1 MPDLTYPVL
10 LLIAG
15 AALIVVL
22 WRTGAFTPAS
32 VRAWT
37 VIGHHHH
44 LTDDRPLDER
54 LADRMPSLANVFR
67 ETSVPRLLAIAQRRE
82 SLNTWLLKVTIYVIV
97 VAVALLAADFVA
109 STRTR
114 SLPLPPLVCLLVAG
128 LFAPLSYVALRNEAR
143 RRQDA
148 INRAISHSL
157 TEMAILTYSGQYTVS
172 SALEFVARC
181 HQDGALLG
189 VLTGETWQKM
199 SSPNEESKLMLSLRP
214 DQLLSTVTIYQRI
227 GREFDL
233 DMFNDLATNMRRIAE
248 KGLVPSD
255 VLTSL
260 SAASGKKQ
268 LAEMTVKSEQ
278 SKPRMALAIGLMVM
292 PLLSLILYPASVAIV
307 KAFQ

>member
-1 MPDLTYPVL
+1 MPDLTYPIVL
-10 LLIAG
+10 LIVGAG
-15 AALIVVL
+15 LIVVL
-22 WRTGAFTPAS
+22 WRSGAFTPRS

-37 VIGHHHH
+37 LIGSHHH

-67 ETSVPRLLAIAQRRE
+67 ETSVPRLLTIAQRRE
-82 SLNTWLLKVTIYVIV
+82 SLNTWLVKVTIYVIV
-97 VAVALLAADFVA
+97 VAVVLLGVDFWIQL
-109 STRTR
+109 RTHR
-114 SLPLPPLVCLLVAG
+114 LLFPPLVALLIAG
-128 LFAPLSYVALRNEAR
+128 LFVPLFYLSLREEAR
-143 RRQDA
+143 RRQAA
-148 INRAISHSL
+148 INRAISQSL

-189 VLTGETWQKM
+189 VLTGDTWQKM
-199 SSPNEESKLMLSLRP
+199 SSPSEESKLMLSLRP

-227 GREFDL
+227 GREFDV
-233 DMFNDLATNMRRIAE
+233 DMFNELATNMRRIAE

-260 SAASGKKQ
+260 SAAGGKKQ
-268 LAEMTVKSEQ
+268 LAEMNVKSEQ
-278 SKPRMALAIGLMVM
+278 AKPRMALCIGLMVM

-307 KAFQ
+307 TAFQ